1 MIALM
6 NVKILDIEYA
16 LPVKV
21 VTNEELQNENPDWDM
36 HNVEIK
42 SGVKERHIVSDGE
55 TAFDLAK
62 QACDKLFFEE
72 RQSKSD
78 IDAVIFCTQSPD
90 YIMPSNAFLLHEY
103 LDLNEN
109 VLAFDYTLACSGYVY
124 GLAIARALIV
134 SGTAKKV
141 LLATGD
147 TYSRYINP
155 GDRSASVLFGDGAA
169 VTLIA
174 ASEAEEGIRDLM
186 LATSGKH
193 HRKFYIPA
201 GGCRLPKIYNPI
213 SEIDASGNVRTE
225 NDIHMDG
232 MGVWSF
238 IQSTVPLQIRALMD
252 RNSLSDDD
260 IDLFVFHQASKM
272 TLESLR
278 RALRLAESKVYLNIA
293 RTGNLVSASLPVA
306 LKNALDEGRIQPGN
320 LILISGFGVG
330 LSWGSLL
337 IKF

>member
-1 MIALM
+1 MSLL

-16 LPVKV
+16 LPDKV
-21 VTNEELQNENPDWDM
+21 LTNEGLQGEHPDWDM
-36 HNVEIK
+36 HNVQIK

-62 QACDKLFFEE
+62 QACDKLFFEG
-72 RQSKSD
+72 RQNKSD
-78 IDAVIFCTQSPD
+78 IDAIIFCTQSPD

-103 LDLNEN
+103 LALNEN

-134 SGTAKKV
+134 SGTATKV

-147 TYSRYINP
+147 TYSRYINL
-155 GDRSASVLFGDGAA
+155 GDRSARVLFGDGVA
-169 VTLIA
+169 VTLIT
-174 ASEAEEGIRDLM
+174 ASETEEGIRDLM

-201 GGCRLPKIYNPI
+201 GGSRLPKIHNPI

-238 IQSTVPLQIRALMD
+238 IQSTVPLQIRALME

-272 TLESLR
+272 TIESLR
-278 RALRLAESKVYLNIA
+278 RALRLPESKVYLNIA

-306 LKNALDEGRIQPGN
+306 LKNALDEGRIQSGN
-320 LILISGFGVG
+320 LILMSGFGVG
-330 LSWGSLL
+330 LSWGSMLV
-337 IKF
+337 KF